1 MGCYTNK
8 PSGEKSSWLEIIVP
22 VILLVIFATITIA
35 GIILTAPKCP
45 EKLITKVDKY
55 DETVREITYH
65 HSFWDGNYCIVVT
78 DKNFH
83 SMRGSNCINNKVG
96 EQFTYTYGEYVEVC
110 GEDNK

>member
-8 PSGEKSSWLEIIVP
+8 PPGEKDNPAGTIIPIV
-22 VILLVIFATITIA
+22 LLVLFAVITIT

-45 EKLITKVDKY
+45 EKLVTKVDKY
-55 DETVREITYH
+55 EEVVKEITYH
-65 HSFWDGNYCIVVT
+65 HSFWDGNYCIIVT

-83 SMRGSNCINNKVG
+83 TVRGETCINNKVG

-110 GEDNK
+110 GEDK